1 MLDASRETSA
11 RLDALAGLLGK
22 WNPRINLVAPSTLAD
37 LDARHV
43 ADSAQLWPLRP
54 PGARTWA
61 DLGSGGGF
69 PGLVI
74 AAMGEVA
81 VTLIESDGRKCAFL
95 REAARA
101 MGLSVTVLD
110 QRAEAAPPQGAD
122 VVSARALAPLPA
134 LLPLVARHVAPGGT
148 ALLMKGRGW
157 AEEVEAARAEWR
169 FDLDARPSVTDS
181 SAKIL
186 VVTGLARA

>member
-69 PGLVI
+69 PGLVV

-101 MGLSVTVLD
+101 MGLGVTVLD

-169 FDLDARPSVTDS
+169 FDLDARPSVTDPN
-181 SAKIL
+181 ARIL

>member
-1 MLDASRETSA
+1 MLDASRETSE

-43 ADSAQLWPLRP
+43 RDSAQLWPLRP

-69 PGLVI
+69 PGLVV
-74 AAMGEVA
+74 AALGDVA

-95 REAARA
+95 REAAAAFPFR
-101 MGLSVTVLD
+101 LTHVLTD
-110 QRAEAAPPQGAD
+110 NGSCFTPAFAKACTSLAAC
-122 VVSARALAPLPA
+122 R
-134 LLPLVARHVAPGGT
+134 T
-148 ALLMKGRGW
+148 
-157 AEEVEAARAEWR
+157 
-169 FDLDARPSVTDS
+169 
-181 SAKIL
+181 
-186 VVTGLARA
+186 